1 MRIGVI
7 GCGQMG
13 QTLGQLWSNT
23 GHDLL
28 FGTRNP
34 KRVADWIDSV
44 GIDAKYGTYSNA
56 VEYGDVVLLA
66 TIWSDTKSAI
76 EMVGSFKGKILI
88 DCTNPEGK
96 DGLVIGFTTSGAE
109 EIAKWVSD
117 AKVVK
122 AFNHIYGSM
131 LMKGSRFG
139 TDNPSIFYCGDDIES
154 KKIVADLAREIGLDP
169 IDTGELKVAR
179 YLEPLAGL
187 WVQLASVMK
196 LGGENIGL
204 RFLHR

>member
-7 GCGQMG
+7 GSGQMG

-34 KRVADWIDSV
+34 KRVADWINSV

-76 EMVGSFKGKILI
+76 EMVGSFKGKVLI
-88 DCTNPEGK
+88 DCTKPEGK

-154 KKIVADLAREIGLDP
+154 KKIVADLARGIGLDP
-169 IDTGELKVAR
+169 IDAGELKVAR